1 MFLRKLCFPDD
12 RPSRLQRY
20 LNPIHPAIQS
30 HTCLRLNKGYCHIR
44 RLLKGTVHSKSL
56 FPPVTA
62 QDLVRPAY
70 TQQIQVS
77 NPWISSFT
85 DGKKKKKEF
94 HYSHRHKTAW
104 AEFYCCPFTRFVLI
118 YKNQIQRWLVGS
130 KKFVCVCVGSLQERK
145 SEHGSH
151 LKLFQAVWH
160 IKTY

>member
-1 MFLRKLCFPDD
+1 MFLRKLCFHDD

-44 RLLKGTVHSKSL
+44 RLFKGTFTQKAYFLQLLLKTLSDLLTHNKSKS
-56 FPPVTA
+56 P
-62 QDLVRPAY
+62 
-70 TQQIQVS
+70 IHGSQVS
-77 NPWISSFT
+77 LT
-85 DGKKKKKEF
+85 EKKKKEF
-94 HYSHRHKTAW
+94 LYSHRHKTTW

-118 YKNQIQRWLVGS
+118 YKNQIQWWLVGS
-130 KKFVCVCVGSLQERK
+130 KKFVCVGSLQERK